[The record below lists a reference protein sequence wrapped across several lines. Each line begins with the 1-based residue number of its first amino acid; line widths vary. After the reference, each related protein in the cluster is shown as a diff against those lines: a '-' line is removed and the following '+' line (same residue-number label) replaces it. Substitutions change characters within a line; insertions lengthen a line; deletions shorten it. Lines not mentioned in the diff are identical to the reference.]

1 MYIIRKF
8 VKLSDDVIILYVGN
22 CKQKFEN
29 DHLTGSYGRFSVK
42 KLHAWILFRHIYGQ
56 KEVKMLLTML
66 CYHVWISG
74 GDMNLG
80 PDVQICALINN
91 HLEVAVIIAA
101 H

>member
-42 KLHAWILFRHIYGQ
+42 KLHA
-56 KEVKMLLTML
+56 
-66 CYHVWISG
+66 
-74 GDMNLG
+74 
-80 PDVQICALINN
+80 
-91 HLEVAVIIAA
+91 
-101 H
+101 